1 MTDALVRWGWPNT
14 VAVVALAMMPVV
26 SAVTISRENGYA
38 PILASATATVAG
50 EIEVA
55 GAEGTVE

>member
-26 SAVTISRENGYA
+26 SAVTIGRDSGYA
-38 PILASATATVAG
+38 PLLASAATTVAG
-50 EIEVA
+50 ESDVA
-55 GAEGTVE
+55 GAEGPAE